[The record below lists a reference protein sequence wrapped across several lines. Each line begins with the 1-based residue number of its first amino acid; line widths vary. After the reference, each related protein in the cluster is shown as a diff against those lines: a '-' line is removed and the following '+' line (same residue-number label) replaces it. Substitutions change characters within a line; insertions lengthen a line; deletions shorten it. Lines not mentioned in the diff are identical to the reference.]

1 MKLEIGYE
9 SRQRDFPYVL
19 ALTMIDSYYT
29 SMVSNHFYVLAA
41 IFSLADFGSL
51 AGFVPDRL
59 TTDDNNHSEPLVP

>member
-1 MKLEIGYE
+1 
-9 SRQRDFPYVL
+9 
-19 ALTMIDSYYT
+19 MIDSYYT